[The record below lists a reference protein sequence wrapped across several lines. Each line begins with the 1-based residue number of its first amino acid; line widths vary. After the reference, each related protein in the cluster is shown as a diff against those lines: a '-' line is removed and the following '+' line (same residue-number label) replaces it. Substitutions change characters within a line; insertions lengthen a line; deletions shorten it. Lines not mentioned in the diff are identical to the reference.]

1 MHKPYDPV
9 RRRLLLGAAALI
21 AGPAL
26 SRRAA
31 SADFSRPIEVGVM
44 PYLPTATLIAG
55 HQSLRHHFEETFK
68 RPVVL
73 STAPDF
79 HSFQQRVLAGNF
91 DFTIIG
97 PGPGWQ
103 AHLDR
108 KHELVAISQRMVRIY
123 ILVARDSPI
132 KSIADLRGKTLA
144 TIDPLTV
151 TSQTTMV
158 VLREHKLQPGIDLR
172 IRHEKTPFN
181 TAQALALGEV
191 AAAGFPNVA
200 YSNLPAEIRDK
211 LRILHETGDVPG
223 VLFMV
228 RPAPDMPK
236 PEAFQAALFRF
247 ARDTEAG
254 RAFIKEFNHDG
265 LSKPDL
271 KALRVLDR
279 FLPETRRLMATP

>member
-1 MHKPYDPV
+1 MRQPHDSV
-9 RRRLLLGAAALI
+9 RRRLLLGAAALC
-21 AGPAL
+21 AGPMLAW
-26 SRRAA
+26 RAA
-31 SADFSRPIEVGVM
+31 GADSSRPIEIGVM
-44 PYLPTATLIAG
+44 PYLPTAKLIAG
-55 HQSLRHHFEETFK
+55 HQSLRHFFEETFK

-79 HSFQQRVLAGNF
+79 HSFQHRVLAGDF

-108 KHELVAISQRMVRIY
+108 KHELVAISRRMVRIY

-132 KSIADLRGKTLA
+132 KSIADLRDKTLA

-151 TSQTTMV
+151 TSQTAMV
-158 VLREHKLQPGIDLR
+158 MLREHKLQPGTDLR

-181 TAQALALGEV
+181 SAQALALGEV
-191 AAAGFPNVA
+191 AAAAFPNVA
-200 YSNLPAEIRDK
+200 YPSLPAEIRDK
-211 LRILHETGDVPG
+211 LRILHESEDIPG

-228 RPAPDMPK
+228 RPAPDMPR
-236 PEAFQAALFRF
+236 PEAFEAALFRF
-247 ARDTEAG
+247 AQDTEAG
-254 RAFIKEFNHDG
+254 RAFVREFNHDG
-265 LSKPDL
+265 LLRPDL

-279 FLPETRRLMATP
+279 FLPETRRLIAQP